1 MKASISCGILSPSC
15 DAQFAIFQRVSTP
28 PLIKLHII
36 KKNVLKSLITISER
50 IAVNRVTKTPYKSKP
65 KVKPSRLALR
75 ALYSFSR
82 LFL

>member
-1 MKASISCGILSPSC
+1 MKASISCGILSPNC

-28 PLIKLHII
+28 PPIKLHIV

-50 IAVNRVTKTPYKSKP
+50 IAVKRVTKTPYKSKP

>member
-1 MKASISCGILSPSC
+1 ML
-15 DAQFAIFQRVSTP
+15 T
-28 PLIKLHII
+28 LIKLHIV

-50 IAVNRVTKTPYKSKP
+50 IAVKRVTKTPYKSKP